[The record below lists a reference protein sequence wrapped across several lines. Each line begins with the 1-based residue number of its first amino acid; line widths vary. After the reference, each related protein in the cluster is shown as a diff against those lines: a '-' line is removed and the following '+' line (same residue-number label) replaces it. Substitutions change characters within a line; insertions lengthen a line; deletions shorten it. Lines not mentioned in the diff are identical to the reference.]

1 MLQLTVWKIFSRD
14 SIRDF
19 HLACIASIFFGFAT
33 VSCSGRRHVETPKR
47 EVELGQVKG
56 SGGGGGENSVFQAY
70 GVSQKKNEIGQAYFF
85 LVSLSPIPSFAPAPT
100 LRVGMST
107 VPNLPLA

>member
-1 MLQLTVWKIFSRD
+1 MKDLLSGFHQGFPLSLHRKRFLRVRDCFCSR
-14 SIRDF
+14 
-19 HLACIASIFFGFAT
+19 
-33 VSCSGRRHVETPKR
+33 RRHVETPKR